1 MRARTWPGARIGRR
15 QAAGCGRR
23 AAIGSRGR
31 QEASPGRW
39 NGDRHAVTRRESERV
54 RKENRA
60 MSRRWIART
69 LLRYAKTMDDW
80 VEPVDGIRRF
90 SLPRANSFVVGV
102 LLDRLV
108 DTQRAWAAADW
119 IVESIYD
126 NESPPRFWEPVIA
139 LETRR
144 LNGFMRYGWGGK
156 AFHRNWKT
164 MARNLLK
171 CAEIVV
177 DKYDGDPRQIWNNER
192 CISSVRKRFEELPG
206 IGAALSRM
214 AVLILARNYGLLGG
228 KGALP
233 KLDVKPD
240 VLLKRV
246 FKRTG
251 LVPPIRRSKTSWKRL
266 ES

>member
-1 MRARTWPGARIGRR
+1 
-15 QAAGCGRR
+15 
-23 AAIGSRGR
+23 
-31 QEASPGRW
+31 
-39 NGDRHAVTRRESERV
+39 
-54 RKENRA
+54 
-60 MSRRWIART
+60 MSRRWIANK
-69 LLRYAKTMDDW
+69 LLRYARTMDDW

-90 SLPRANSFVVGV
+90 TLPKANSFIVGV
-102 LLDRLV
+102 LLDRQINA
-108 DTQRAWAAADW
+108 QRAWDAANW

-126 NESPPRFWEPVIA
+126 KDSRFWEAVIT
-139 LETRR
+139 LEPRR

-156 AFHRNWKT
+156 AFHRNWRT

-171 CAEIVV
+171 CAEIII
-177 DKYDGDPRQIWNNER
+177 DKYDGDPRKIWNNER

-206 IGAALSRM
+206 IGEALSRM

-228 KGALP
+228 KSALP

-251 LVPPIRRSKTSWKRL
+251 LVPSNPSFEDFLKAARKLNPEFPAALDPPAWDIGRTFCTPRAPKCEECPLDRRCLKVGLWSVP
-266 ES
+266 